1 MDETTFEYSNL
12 SGRPPGPFISTAG
25 LFLRGVRQVQAQVE
39 PYALAWQDHN
49 RQALAADGP
58 VWVALGDS
66 MTQGIGASAFDH
78 GWTAGVA
85 EALPGH
91 RLINLSVSGGLV
103 TDLLERQVPALES
116 LGVTPDLVT
125 VMIGSNDLLNRRA
138 RGTLPRDLAAL
149 IERLPVGTV
158 VATMPGG
165 RRGSADFNRQV
176 TGAAHLVTAEFRDP
190 RLRSWKGRVA
200 QDHFHPN
207 ETGYAAMG
215 EVMREAIESSF
226 TA

>member
-12 SGRPPGPFISTAG
+12 SGRSPGPFISTAG

-39 PYALAWQDHN
+39 PYARAWKDHN
-49 RQALAADGP
+49 RRALTADGP
-58 VWVALGDS
+58 LWVALGDS
-66 MTQGIGASAFDH
+66 MTQGIGASAFDR
-78 GWTAGVA
+78 GWTTGVA
-85 EALPGH
+85 ADLPEH
-91 RLINLSVSGGLV
+91 RLVNLSVSGGLV

-116 LGVTPDLVT
+116 LGVAPDLVT

-138 RGTLPRDLAAL
+138 RSTLPRDLAAL
-149 IERLPVGTV
+149 IERLPSGTV

-165 RRGSADFNRQV
+165 RRGSTDFNRQV
-176 TGAAHLVTAEFRDP
+176 TGASHLVTAEFRDP

-207 ETGYAAMG
+207 DAGYAAMAQ
-215 EVMREAIESSF
+215 VMREAV
-226 TA
+226 TAR

>member
-1 MDETTFEYSNL
+1 MTFEYSNL

-25 LFLRGVRQVQAQVE
+25 LFMRGVREVQAQVE
-39 PYALAWQDHN
+39 PYAQEWQDHN
-49 RQALAADGP
+49 RRALAADGP
-58 VWVALGDS
+58 LWVALGDS
-66 MTQGIGASAFDH
+66 MTQGIGASAYDH

-85 EALPGH
+85 AALPEH
-91 RLINLSVSGGLV
+91 RLVNLSVSGGLV
-103 TDLLERQVPALES
+103 TDVLGRQLPALEL
-116 LGVTPDLVT
+116 LGTAPDLVT

-138 RGTLPRDLAAL
+138 RSTLPRDLAAL
-149 IERLPVGTV
+149 IERLPTRTV

-176 TGAAHLVTAEFRDP
+176 TAASHLVTAEFRDP

-207 ETGYAAMG
+207 DAGYAAMSLI
-215 EVMREAIESSF
+215 MREAVA
-226 TA
+226 TC